1 MVQAIS
7 GFRPYVSA
15 VPPVVNQQRVNQ
27 IKLERNEVTDDLRNG
42 KITDMQAMSERVA
55 LNSQLSDAK
64 AQAAQ
69 ARNAQQ
75 VNAVS
80 HSQTVKPTTVTNPQE
95 VKPANVAAMDR
106 QQKGKELS
114 QVEKQQIVENQMK
127 QMAINN
133 QVLHGLT
140 AV

>member
-7 GFRPYVSA
+7 GIRSYVSA
-15 VPPVVNQQRVNQ
+15 VPPVAQQQRVNQ

-42 KITDMQAMSERVA
+42 KKTDMQAMSEKTA
-55 LNSQLSDAK
+55 LDAKLSDAK
-64 AQAAQ
+64 AQATP
-69 ARNAQQ
+69 
-75 VNAVS
+75 VNEV
-80 HSQTVKPTTVTNPQE
+80 QE
-95 VKPANVAAMDR
+95 VKTANKSSVVTKPQDVQPANVKAMDM

-114 QVEKQQIVENQMK
+114 KAEKEQVLDAQMK

-133 QVLHGLT
+133 QVLHGI

>member
-7 GFRPYVSA
+7 GIRPYVSA
-15 VPPVVNQQRVNQ
+15 VPPVAQQQRVNQ

-42 KITDMQAMSERVA
+42 KKTDMQAMSVKTA
-55 LNSQLSDAK
+55 LDAKLSDAK
-64 AQAAQ
+64 AQATP
-69 ARNAQQ
+69 
-75 VNAVS
+75 VNEV
-80 HSQTVKPTTVTNPQE
+80 QE
-95 VKPANVAAMDR
+95 VKTANKSSVVTKPQDVQPANVKAMDM

-114 QVEKQQIVENQMK
+114 KVEKEQVLDAQMK

-133 QVLHGLT
+133 QVLHGL

>member
-15 VPPVVNQQRVNQ
+15 VPPVTQQQRVNQ

-42 KITDMQAMSERVA
+42 KISDLQAMSENIA
-55 LNSQLSDAK
+55 LDSKLSDARARVAG
-64 AQAAQ
+64 AQRLREDAIAPNYTTKPQ
-69 ARNAQQ
+69 AI
-75 VNAVS
+75 
-80 HSQTVKPTTVTNPQE
+80 TKPQE
-95 VKPANVAAMDR
+95 IKPANVNAMDR

-114 QVEKQQIVENQMK
+114 QVEKQQLVDAQMQ

-140 AV
+140 AI

>member
-7 GFRPYVSA
+7 GIRPYVSA
-15 VPPVVNQQRVNQ
+15 VPPVAQQQRVNQ

-42 KITDMQAMSERVA
+42 KKTDMQAMSEKTA
-55 LNSQLSDAK
+55 LDSKLADAK
-64 AQAAQ
+64 AQATP
-69 ARNAQQ
+69 
-75 VNAVS
+75 VNEV
-80 HSQTVKPTTVTNPQE
+80 QE
-95 VKPANVAAMDR
+95 VKTANKSSVVTKPQDVQPANVKAMDM

-114 QVEKQQIVENQMK
+114 KVEKEQVLDAQMK

-133 QVLHGLT
+133 QVLHGL

>member
-7 GFRPYVSA
+7 AIRSYVSA
-15 VPPVVNQQRVNQ
+15 VPPVAQQQRVNQ

-42 KITDMQAMSERVA
+42 KKTDMQAMSEKTA
-55 LNSQLSDAK
+55 LDAKLSDAK
-64 AQAAQ
+64 AQATP
-69 ARNAQQ
+69 
-75 VNAVS
+75 VNEV
-80 HSQTVKPTTVTNPQE
+80 QE
-95 VKPANVAAMDR
+95 VKTANKSSVVTKPQDVQPANVKAMDM

-114 QVEKQQIVENQMK
+114 KVEKERVLDAQMK

-133 QVLHGLT
+133 QVLHGL

>member
-7 GFRPYVSA
+7 AIRSYVSA
-15 VPPVVNQQRVNQ
+15 VPPVAQQQRVNQ

-42 KITDMQAMSERVA
+42 KKTDMQAMSEKTA
-55 LNSQLSDAK
+55 LDAKLSDAK
-64 AQAAQ
+64 AQATP
-69 ARNAQQ
+69 
-75 VNAVS
+75 VNEV
-80 HSQTVKPTTVTNPQE
+80 QE
-95 VKPANVAAMDR
+95 VKTANKSSVVTKPQDVQPANVKAMDM

-114 QVEKQQIVENQMK
+114 KVEKEQVLDAQMK

-133 QVLHGLT
+133 QVLHGL

>member
-7 GFRPYVSA
+7 AIRSYVSA
-15 VPPVVNQQRVNQ
+15 VPPVAQQQRVNQ

-42 KITDMQAMSERVA
+42 KKTDMQAMSEKTA
-55 LNSQLSDAK
+55 LDAKLSDAK
-64 AQAAQ
+64 AQATP
-69 ARNAQQ
+69 
-75 VNAVS
+75 VNEV
-80 HSQTVKPTTVTNPQE
+80 QE
-95 VKPANVAAMDR
+95 VKTANKSSVVTKSQDVQPANVKAMDM

-114 QVEKQQIVENQMK
+114 KVEKEQVLDAQMK

-133 QVLHGLT
+133 QVLHGI

>member
-7 GFRPYVSA
+7 GIRPYVSA
-15 VPPVVNQQRVNQ
+15 VPPVAQQQRVNQ

-42 KITDMQAMSERVA
+42 KKTDMQAMSEKTA
-55 LNSQLSDAK
+55 LDAKLSDAK
-64 AQAAQ
+64 AQDTPFTE
-69 ARNAQQ
+69 
-75 VNAVS
+75 V
-80 HSQTVKPTTVTNPQE
+80 QE
-95 VKPANVAAMDR
+95 VKTANKSSAVTKPQDVQQPANMKAMDM

-114 QVEKQQIVENQMK
+114 KAEKEQVLDAQMK

-133 QVLHGLT
+133 QVLHGI

>member
-7 GFRPYVSA
+7 GIRSYVSA
-15 VPPVVNQQRVNQ
+15 VPPVAQQQRVNQ

-42 KITDMQAMSERVA
+42 KKTDMQAMAEKTA
-55 LNSQLSDAK
+55 LDSKLSDAK
-64 AQAAQ
+64 AQAH
-69 ARNAQQ
+69 
-75 VNAVS
+75 AVS
-80 HSQTVKPTTVTNPQE
+80 TKDVQAVKTANQSSVVTKPQDIQ
-95 VKPANVAAMDR
+95 PANVKAIDR

-114 QVEKQQIVENQMK
+114 KVEKEQVLDAQMK

-133 QVLHGLT
+133 QVLHGL

>member
-1 MVQAIS
+1 MIQAIS

-15 VPPVVNQQRVNQ
+15 VPRVTQQQRVNQ

-42 KITDMQAMSERVA
+42 KITDMQAMSEKVA

-64 AQAAQ
+64 AKVMPSVYI
-69 ARNAQQ
+69 NNTSK
-75 VNAVS
+75 VE
-80 HSQTVKPTTVTNPQE
+80 KPTNMFVSTQE
-95 VKPANVAAMDR
+95 VQPANVRAMDR
-106 QQKGKELS
+106 QQKGKELTKN
-114 QVEKQQIVENQMK
+114 EKEQIVQDQMK

-140 AV
+140 AAV

>member
-7 GFRPYVSA
+7 AIRSYVSA
-15 VPPVVNQQRVNQ
+15 VPPVVQQQRVNQ

-42 KITDMQAMSERVA
+42 KKTDMQAMSEKTA
-55 LNSQLSDAK
+55 LDAKLSDAK
-64 AQAAQ
+64 AQATP
-69 ARNAQQ
+69 
-75 VNAVS
+75 VNEV
-80 HSQTVKPTTVTNPQE
+80 QE
-95 VKPANVAAMDR
+95 VKTANKSSVVTKPQDVQPANVKAMDM

-114 QVEKQQIVENQMK
+114 KAEKEQVLDAQMK

-133 QVLHGLT
+133 QVLHGI

>member
-1 MVQAIS
+1 MIQAIS

-15 VPPVVNQQRVNQ
+15 VPRVTQQQRVNQ

-42 KITDMQAMSERVA
+42 KITDMQAMSEKVA
-55 LNSQLSDAK
+55 LNSKLSDAK
-64 AQAAQ
+64 AKVTPSVYINNTSKVEKPTNLFTSPM
-69 ARNAQQ
+69 NAQ
-75 VNAVS
+75 
-80 HSQTVKPTTVTNPQE
+80 
-95 VKPANVAAMDR
+95 PANIKAMDR

-114 QVEKQQIVENQMK
+114 KAEKEQIVENQMK

-133 QVLHGLT
+133 QVLHGLA

>member
-7 GFRPYVSA
+7 GIRPYVSA
-15 VPPVVNQQRVNQ
+15 VPPVAQQQRVNQ

-42 KITDMQAMSERVA
+42 KKTDMQAMSEKTA
-55 LNSQLSDAK
+55 LDAKLSDAK
-64 AQAAQ
+64 AQATPI
-69 ARNAQQ
+69 NE
-75 VNAVS
+75 V
-80 HSQTVKPTTVTNPQE
+80 QE
-95 VKPANVAAMDR
+95 VKTANKSSVVTKPQDVQPANMKAMDM

-114 QVEKQQIVENQMK
+114 KAEKEQVLDAQMK

-133 QVLHGLT
+133 QVLHGI

>member
-15 VPPVVNQQRVNQ
+15 VPQVTQQQRVNQ

-42 KITDMQAMSERVA
+42 KISDLQAMSEQVA
-55 LNSQLSDAK
+55 LDAKLSDARAK
-64 AQAAQ
+64 AGAPVM
-69 ARNAQQ
+69 REE
-75 VNAVS
+75 
-80 HSQTVKPTTVTNPQE
+80 VKTVTKPQ
-95 VKPANVAAMDR
+95 VVTKPQDIQPADVRSVDR

-114 QVEKQQIVENQMK
+114 QAEKQRLVDIQMQ

-133 QVLHGLT
+133 QVLHGL
-140 AV
+140 APAM

>member
-7 GFRPYVSA
+7 GIRPYVSA
-15 VPPVVNQQRVNQ
+15 VPPVAQQQRVNQ

-42 KITDMQAMSERVA
+42 KKTDMQAMSEKTA
-55 LNSQLSDAK
+55 LDAKLSDAK
-64 AQAAQ
+64 AQATP
-69 ARNAQQ
+69 
-75 VNAVS
+75 VNEV
-80 HSQTVKPTTVTNPQE
+80 QE
-95 VKPANVAAMDR
+95 VKTANKSSVVTKPQDVQPANVKAMDM

-114 QVEKQQIVENQMK
+114 KAEKEQVLDAQMK

-133 QVLHGLT
+133 QVLHGI

>member
-7 GFRPYVSA
+7 GIRSYVSA
-15 VPPVVNQQRVNQ
+15 VPPVAQQQRVNQ

-42 KITDMQAMSERVA
+42 KKTDMQAMSEKTA
-55 LNSQLSDAK
+55 LDAKLSDAK
-64 AQAAQ
+64 AQATP
-69 ARNAQQ
+69 
-75 VNAVS
+75 VNEV
-80 HSQTVKPTTVTNPQE
+80 QE
-95 VKPANVAAMDR
+95 VKTANKSSVVTKPQDVQPANVKAMDM

-114 QVEKQQIVENQMK
+114 KVEKEQVLDAQMK

-133 QVLHGLT
+133 QVLHGL

>member
-7 GFRPYVSA
+7 GIRPYVSA
-15 VPPVVNQQRVNQ
+15 VPPVAQQQRVNQ

-42 KITDMQAMSERVA
+42 KKTDMQAMSEKTA
-55 LNSQLSDAK
+55 LDAKLSDAK
-64 AQAAQ
+64 AQATP
-69 ARNAQQ
+69 
-75 VNAVS
+75 VS
-80 HSQTVKPTTVTNPQE
+80 EVQE
-95 VKPANVAAMDR
+95 VKTANKSSVVTKPQDVQPANVKAMDM

-114 QVEKQQIVENQMK
+114 KVEKEQVLDAQMK

-133 QVLHGLT
+133 QVLHGL

>member
-7 GFRPYVSA
+7 GIRPYVSA
-15 VPPVVNQQRVNQ
+15 VPPVAQQQRVNQ

-42 KITDMQAMSERVA
+42 KKTDMQAMSEKTA
-55 LNSQLSDAK
+55 LDAKLSDAK
-64 AQAAQ
+64 VQATP
-69 ARNAQQ
+69 
-75 VNAVS
+75 VNEV
-80 HSQTVKPTTVTNPQE
+80 QE
-95 VKPANVAAMDR
+95 VKTANKSSVVTKPQDVQPANVKAMDM

-114 QVEKQQIVENQMK
+114 KVEKEQVLDAQMK

-133 QVLHGLT
+133 QVLHGL

>member
-1 MVQAIS
+1 MIQAIS

-15 VPPVVNQQRVNQ
+15 VPRVTQQQRVNQ

-42 KITDMQAMSERVA
+42 KITDMQAMSEKVA

-64 AQAAQ
+64 AKVTPSVYI
-69 ARNAQQ
+69 NNTSK
-75 VNAVS
+75 VE
-80 HSQTVKPTTVTNPQE
+80 KPTNMFVSTPE
-95 VKPANVAAMDR
+95 VKPANVQAMDR
-106 QQKGKELS
+106 QQKGKELTKN
-114 QVEKQQIVENQMK
+114 EKEQIVQDQMK

-140 AV
+140 AAV

>member
-15 VPPVVNQQRVNQ
+15 VPPITQQQRVNQ
-27 IKLERNEVTDDLRNG
+27 VKLERNQLTDDLRNG
-42 KITDMQAMSERVA
+42 KITDMQAMSEQI
-55 LNSQLSDAK
+55 LLDSKLSE
-64 AQAAQ
+64 AQAQ
-69 ARNAQQ
+69 K
-75 VNAVS
+75 
-80 HSQTVKPTTVTNPQE
+80 VKMREVTTDKMVT
-95 VKPANVAAMDR
+95 KPSTFNTGKTSEIETASVRAMDR

-114 QVEKQQIVENQMK
+114 QVEKQQLVENQMK

-133 QVLHGLT
+133 QVLHGLV

>member
-7 GFRPYVSA
+7 GIRPYVSA
-15 VPPVVNQQRVNQ
+15 VPPVAQQQRVNQ

-42 KITDMQAMSERVA
+42 KKTDMQAMSEKTA
-55 LNSQLSDAK
+55 LDAKLSDAK
-64 AQAAQ
+64 AQATP
-69 ARNAQQ
+69 
-75 VNAVS
+75 VNEV
-80 HSQTVKPTTVTNPQE
+80 QE
-95 VKPANVAAMDR
+95 VKTANKSSVVTKPQDVQPANVKAMDM

-114 QVEKQQIVENQMK
+114 KVEKEQVLDAQMK

-133 QVLHGLT
+133 QVLHGL

>member
-7 GFRPYVSA
+7 GIRPYVSA
-15 VPPVVNQQRVNQ
+15 VPPVAQQQRVNQ

-42 KITDMQAMSERVA
+42 KKTDMQAMSEKTA
-55 LNSQLSDAK
+55 LDTKLSDAK
-64 AQAAQ
+64 AQATP
-69 ARNAQQ
+69 
-75 VNAVS
+75 VNEV
-80 HSQTVKPTTVTNPQE
+80 QE
-95 VKPANVAAMDR
+95 VKIANKSSAVTKPQDVQPANMKAMDM

-114 QVEKQQIVENQMK
+114 KAEKEQVLDAQMK

-133 QVLHGLT
+133 QVLHGI

>member
-15 VPPVVNQQRVNQ
+15 VPPVTQQQRVNQ

-42 KITDMQAMSERVA
+42 KISDLQAMSEKVS
-55 LNSQLSDAK
+55 LDSKLSDAK
-64 AQAAQ
+64 AQVAVPAAG
-69 ARNAQQ
+69 AN
-75 VNAVS
+75 VNVPEVRS
-80 HSQTVKPTTVTNPQE
+80 SKNNNVTKPQE
-95 VKPANVAAMDR
+95 IQPANMHAMDR

-114 QVEKQQIVENQMK
+114 QTEKQQMVDNQMK

-133 QVLHGLT
+133 QVLHGLV